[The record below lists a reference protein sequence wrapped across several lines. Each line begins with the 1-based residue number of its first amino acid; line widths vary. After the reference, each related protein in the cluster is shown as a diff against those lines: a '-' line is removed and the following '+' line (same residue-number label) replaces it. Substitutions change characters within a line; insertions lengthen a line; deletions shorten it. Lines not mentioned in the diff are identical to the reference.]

1 MEFFNGEFVMI
12 RKLSLFGVVLLLCCS
27 SAFAS
32 VEDLTFLKVKR
43 NKSIVLRNCELFEEV
58 KSVAISDGG
67 RTVALSKN
75 MERNGV
81 RLKKKY
87 LYFACGFNEVGE
99 VKIFAKKRESQAPVE
114 LKLPLKGF
122 KKRGKY
128 SCQGYRSSSDG
139 GMGWLHKPVS
149 DSTGSIVNLFP
160 TSDRPGACRYER
172 SDGSLITDG
181 RNYGRGNGNREHIR
195 PASGGRCS
203 SFPSN
208 TVLNCSISGKR
219 ICYRIP
225 NPCQRYD

>member
-1 MEFFNGEFVMI
+1 MI
-12 RKLSLFGVVLLLCCS
+12 RKLSLFSAVFLLCYS
-27 SAFAS
+27 FAFAA
-32 VEDLTFLKVKR
+32 VEDLTFKKVKR
-43 NKSIVLRNCELFEEV
+43 NKRVVLQNCELFDEV
-58 KSVAISDGG
+58 ASVIISDGG
-67 RTVALSKN
+67 QTVALSKN
-75 MERNGV
+75 MKRQGR
-81 RLKKKY
+81 RLRKKY
-87 LYFACGFNEVGE
+87 RYFACGYNDLGE
-99 VKIFAKKRESQAPVE
+99 VKIFAKKRVAQAPVE

-122 KKRGKY
+122 KKQGKN

-203 SFPSN
+203 GFPSN
-208 TVLNCSISGKR
+208 MVLNCSISGKR